1 MIGHVVGKYKVRE
14 QIGEGGMGA
23 VYRAEHVM
31 LSSPAAIKILLPQF
45 TTQPAVVE
53 RFFTEAKATSQI
65 KHPGIVQI
73 FDYGRLDDQRAY
85 IVMELLRGQTLTE
98 LMISRGGGI
107 DPSLA
112 AQIGIQLLSALEAAH
127 LRGIVHRDIK
137 PDNIYLIRDP
147 TAPGSMRVKVLDF
160 GIAKLL
166 SDRPKGGWGPSPN
179 TKEAILGTP
188 CYMAP
193 EQCRGDDQID
203 ARADLYA
210 CGCILMTLLTGRPPF
225 DADSPMD
232 VMAMQIYQP
241 PPRLHDF
248 APHLPVELD
257 TLFAKMLAKAPGER
271 TPSAAW
277 ALAALERVSL
287 PPLTAE
293 IALTNFGPTPNPAK
307 VVELGEVPSRFPMMV
322 LVIALVLAGI
332 AAAAIALL

>member
-1 MIGHVVGKYKVRE
+1 MGWQAPSVEEMQAMLPQYEVLEILGR
-14 QIGEGGMGA
+14 GGMGA
-23 VYRAEHVM
+23 VYRADHVM
-31 LSSPAAIKILLPQF
+31 LSSSVAIKILLPQF

-127 LRGIVHRDIK
+127 IRGIVHRDIK
-137 PDNIYLIRDP
+137 PDNVYLISDP

-166 SDRPKGGWGPSPN
+166 SERPK
-179 TKEAILGTP
+179 KEAILGTP

-210 CGCILMTLLTGRPPF
+210 CGCILMTLLTGPPPF
-225 DADSPMD
+225 DADSPAD

-257 TLFAKMLAKAPGER
+257 TLIAKMLAKAPGER

>member
-1 MIGHVVGKYKVRE
+1 
-14 QIGEGGMGA
+14 
-23 VYRAEHVM
+23 
-31 LSSPAAIKILLPQF
+31 
-45 TTQPAVVE
+45 
-53 RFFTEAKATSQI
+53 
-65 KHPGIVQI
+65 
-73 FDYGRLDDQRAY
+73 
-85 IVMELLRGQTLTE
+85 
-98 LMISRGGGI
+98 
-107 DPSLA
+107 
-112 AQIGIQLLSALEAAH
+112 
-127 LRGIVHRDIK
+127 
-137 PDNIYLIRDP
+137 
-147 TAPGSMRVKVLDF
+147 
-160 GIAKLL
+160 
-166 SDRPKGGWGPSPN
+166 
-179 TKEAILGTP
+179 
-188 CYMAP
+188 MAP

-257 TLFAKMLAKAPGER
+257 TLIAKMLSKVPDDR

-277 ALAALERVSL
+277 ALAALERISL

-293 IALTNFGPTPNPAK
+293 IALTNFATPDPAK
-307 VVELGEVPSRFPMMV
+307 AVALGVPPSRFPMMV